1 MWSYV
6 DVAWIVSGFLIS
18 ELRDK
23 CVNFRSNASHSGN
36 VHRGFQSR
44 IIRLPIKDA
53 DCGLQFNWPSTDLA
67 PRPARKRQRPEK
79 GCVFSLAFTCMRHS
93 NSFLFCWN
101 SILVSNHYR
110 AEVPYAIT
118 VKTQYVGVLSF
129 SCRSILDWLH
139 TIFESCLSKF
149 MGDMPLCKIVH
160 GLDDLFL
167 QKSTT
172 LSFFISARWPFWFN
186 LFSSCGG
193 YL

>member
-1 MWSYV
+1 MCVQSGIDLHASQQFMLVWLKFNPVFESLSSRNTVCYSSRNTARWRVTIFTSIELGLLEYYV
-6 DVAWIVSGFLIS
+6 AYMSFEIHVVWMIWFLQKSIWWLINPKLTQRYAWIRGH
-18 ELRDK
+18 LRRQQEY
-23 CVNFRSNASHSGN
+23 F
-36 VHRGFQSR
+36 
-44 IIRLPIKDA
+44 
-53 DCGLQFNWPSTDLA
+53 ST
-67 PRPARKRQRPEK
+67 
-79 GCVFSLAFTCMRHS
+79 
-93 NSFLFCWN
+93 
-101 SILVSNHYR
+101 
-110 AEVPYAIT
+110 
-118 VKTQYVGVLSF
+118 LSF
-129 SCRSILDWLH
+129 SCRSILDYLH